1 MLKCLLGM
9 LEKWKKSVDNGK
21 AFGALLTDVSKLLIV
36 LIMNF
41 SRLLINKILRQNPI
55 LVEIFIF
62 KYLLQYAPYS
72 HFNVEKV

>member
-1 MLKCLLGM
+1 MLKCLLGI

-41 SRLLINKILRQNPI
+41 SKLLMNKIL
-55 LVEIFIF
+55 
-62 KYLLQYAPYS
+62 
-72 HFNVEKV
+72 